1 MTLDVNVRVD
11 PILQS
16 HRGWVIGVCAAVPPL
31 ACWLLSLVRDTV
43 ANTTAALGLVLLV
56 VAAAATGI
64 RLAGIA
70 AALTATAGFDFFLTE
85 PFHAFTIT
93 DSDDLETALLLLL
106 VGAAVSEIAIW
117 GRRQQARASRE
128 QGYLDGLLST
138 AGAVAGGHSPTDE
151 VIDLVRTQIVTLLH
165 IDDCRFTPSTHYGL
179 PILAEDGTLN
189 RAGRTVDVARTGLPS
204 DTAVAVKIRN
214 GGTVYGHFLLTAS
227 TRVVRPTRN
236 ELRVAVMLADQV
248 GAALAARDRPPR
260 SGSEDLGSQ
269 RLGSPGPLP
278 EP

>member
-1 MTLDVNVRVD
+1 MRVD
-11 PILQS
+11 PILQF
-16 HRGWVIGVCAAVPPL
+16 HRSWVIVTSAAVPPL
-31 ACWLLSLVRDTV
+31 TCWLLSLARGTV
-43 ANTTAALGLVLLV
+43 ANTTAALALVLLV

-64 RLAGIA
+64 RVAGIA

-128 QGYLDGLLST
+128 QGYLDGLLGT
-138 AGAVAGGHSPTDE
+138 AGAVAAGAAPTE
-151 VIDLVRTQIVTLLH
+151 ELIDLVRAQIVTLLD
-165 IDDCRFTPSTHYGL
+165 IDSCRFTPSTHSGL
-179 PILAEDGTLN
+179 PTLADDGTLD
-189 RAGRTVDVARTGLPS
+189 RGGRTVDISRKGLPT
-204 DTAVAVKIRN
+204 DIAVTLKIRN

-227 TRVVRPTRN
+227 TRVIRPTRN
-236 ELRVAVMLADQV
+236 QIRVAVMLADQV
-248 GAALAARDRPPR
+248 GAAVAVGQRPPR
-260 SGSEDLGSQ
+260 SGSENLGIS
-269 RLGSPGPLP
+269 RTFGAPGTRATLLP